1 MTMLAVSLAGRDV
14 LRSDDLAPVETE
26 AVLELAAELKLDR
39 YEPRLPGRTLG
50 LLFKKPSTR
59 TRVSFAVAIAQ
70 LGGQRFRS
78 GPRSCNFHAASRW
91 STPRV
96 SSRPIS
102 MRSRSARS
110 RRPSSRSGRRRRR
123 FRS

>member
-1 MTMLAVSLAGRDV
+1 VVVTTLAVSLAGRDL
-14 LRSDDLAPVETE
+14 LRSSDFAPAEIE

-70 LGGQRFRS
+70 LGGAAV
-78 GPRSCNFHAASRW
+78 PLHA
-91 STPRV
+91 
-96 SSRPIS
+96 
-102 MRSRSARS
+102 
-110 RRPSSRSGRRRRR
+110 
-123 FRS
+123 